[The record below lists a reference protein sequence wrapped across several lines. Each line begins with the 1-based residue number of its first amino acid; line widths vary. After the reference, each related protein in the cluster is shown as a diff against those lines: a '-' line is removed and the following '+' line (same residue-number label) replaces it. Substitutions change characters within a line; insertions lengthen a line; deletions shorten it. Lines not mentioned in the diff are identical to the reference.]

1 MASYAYDYNYDFETF
16 APKKQPVAEPEA
28 TGFEPRIV
36 RPKKKS
42 IVQQQREKQLALRK
56 IISIIAASVLFFALF
71 GARVWIQ
78 VSLNEKTKEL
88 SDIQNAISVQ
98 QSESVYLENKLNSM
112 VNLRTVENVAVN
124 KLHMVKKESSQI
136 RYVMVGGSGNEENG
150 KVITE

>member
-16 APKKQPVAEPEA
+16 APKKQPVTEPET
-28 TGFEPRIV
+28 TGFEPRVV

-42 IVQQQREKQLALRK
+42 IVQQRRERQLILK
-56 IISIIAASVLFFALF
+56 KMITIIAASVLLFALF

-112 VNLRTVENVAVN
+112 VNLGTVENIAVN

-136 RYVMVGGSGNEENG
+136 RYIMVGEIGNEEDG
-150 KVITE
+150 KVVTE